1 MEKREGNSP
10 NRKRLLTISYLMQP
24 NIATGQVMTDRYSVD
39 SAYYEYRSQDSVGDF
54 VVQRPSSRGSQFSG
68 RKTPSQSL
76 SPTSRRRW
84 MAVADAIRVKR
95 KMRRKEELQRNKELV
110 GPKHFFVSGAKLT
123 HFRGQCFIFVSSKN
137 IRNCLGFFMFL
148 WGLEI

>member
-1 MEKREGNSP
+1 
-10 NRKRLLTISYLMQP
+10 
-24 NIATGQVMTDRYSVD
+24 
-39 SAYYEYRSQDSVGDF
+39 
-54 VVQRPSSRGSQFSG
+54 
-68 RKTPSQSL
+68 
-76 SPTSRRRW
+76 